1 MPKKTYVIRDSDGRY
16 YRSFCDSSFTTAHSQ
31 VLVTDTTEIERARK
45 FRSLWWATHRAKYLS
60 INAFG
65 YYYVFEI
72 IKNDPVPLLQIR
84 NKDAIDKIRKRDV
97 ETMKEIEG
105 IITKWKEEHG
115 LDGKYL

>member
-1 MPKKTYVIRDSDGRY
+1 MPKKTYVIRNSDGRY

-31 VLVTDTTEIERARK
+31 VLVTETTEIEEARK
-45 FRSLWWATHRAKYLS
+45 FRYLWWATHRAKYLS

-72 IKNDPVPLLQIR
+72 IESPSETLLQIR
-84 NKDAIDKIRKRDV
+84 SKDAIDKIRNRDD
-97 ETMKEIEG
+97 ETMREIEG
-105 IITKWKEEHG
+105 IITKWKAEHG

>member
-45 FRSLWWATHRAKYLS
+45 FRSLWWATHRAKHLS
-60 INAFG
+60 LNAFS

-72 IKNDPVPLLQIR
+72 IENDPEPLLKIR
-84 NKDAIDKIRKRDV
+84 NKDVIEKIRNSDD
-97 ETMKEIEG
+97 ETMSEVES
-105 IITKWKEEHG
+105 IITKWKSEHG
-115 LDGKYL
+115 LD

>member
-45 FRSLWWATHRAKYLS
+45 FRSLWWAMHRAKFLS
-60 INAFG
+60 LNAFS

-72 IKNDPVPLLQIR
+72 IEGGTEPLLQIR
-84 NKDAIDKIRKRDV
+84 KKDVIDRIRNSDD
-97 ETMKEIEG
+97 ETMREVES
-105 IITKWKEEHG
+105 IITKWKAEHG
-115 LDGKYL
+115 LD

>member
-16 YRSFCDSSFTTAHSQ
+16 YRSFCDSSFTTAHSH
-31 VLVTDTTEIERARK
+31 VLVTDTTELERARK

-72 IKNDPVPLLQIR
+72 IESPSETLLQIR
-84 NKDAIDKIRKRDV
+84 NKDTIDKIRKCDD
-97 ETMKEIEG
+97 ETMREIES
-105 IITKWKEEHG
+105 IITKWKAEHG
-115 LDGKYL
+115 LK

>member
-45 FRSLWWATHRAKYLS
+45 FRSLWWATHRAKFLS
-60 INAFG
+60 LNAFS

-72 IKNDPVPLLQIR
+72 VENDPEPLLQIR
-84 NKDAIDKIRKRDV
+84 NKDVIEKIRNSDD
-97 ETMKEIEG
+97 ETMSEVES
-105 IITKWKEEHG
+105 IITKWKAEHG
-115 LDGKYL
+115 LD

>member
-45 FRSLWWATHRAKYLS
+45 FRSLWWATHRAKHLS
-60 INAFG
+60 HNAFS

-72 IKNDPVPLLQIR
+72 IENDPEPLLKIR
-84 NKDAIDKIRKRDV
+84 NKDVIEKIRNSDD
-97 ETMKEIEG
+97 ETMSEVES
-105 IITKWKEEHG
+105 IITKWKSEHG
-115 LDGKYL
+115 LD